1 MSCINSLTQADIG
14 LSQKVMRNAKT
25 FYHNST
31 IGSASGTC
39 ITFVKLS
46 IGTPTRKSEISRVL
60 SLFFKCLQPQMLPPH
75 LYRNPKFKIWGPT
88 PPSNLA
94 VLPPPS
100 PFNPS
105 SSQRPVGFLFI
116 KLNFLRNGVGGGVC
130 VSWVRSCEKLFKMSP
145 PHAFINPIFHRYV
158 NFWTKFQ

>member
-46 IGTPTRKSEISRVL
+46 IGTPTRKSEISRFL
-60 SLFFKCLQPQMLPPH
+60 SLFLNACSLTCCRHIFTEILNSKYGVQ
-75 LYRNPKFKIWGPT
+75 
-88 PPSNLA
+88 
-94 VLPPPS
+94 PPPIQPRCFAPPLS
-100 PFNPS
+100 FQPLVQS
-105 SSQRPVGFLFI
+105 ATGGFSI
-116 KLNFLRNGVGGGVC
+116 HKLNFLRNGVGGGVC